1 MTIPRLPHWPPR
13 DWRSLLALV
22 FSVLGAVALT
32 GLVGMG
38 LGYLLPDRGWTPAT
52 EAARISTIS
61 WVLWISTA
69 FIGIVLVGLGMAI
82 NRRSLRLRSGD
93 KSAEFEGGD
102 DEPAE
107 PAGEPPAPAESDIP
121 TRPDLP
127 AR

>member
-1 MTIPRLPHWPPR
+1 MTFPSWPPR

-93 KSAEFEGGD
+93 KSATFEGGD
-102 DEPAE
+102 DEPTAD
-107 PAGEPPAPAESDIP
+107 PAGEPSAPADPAPLPPP
-121 TRPDLP
+121 TR
-127 AR
+127 

>member
-1 MTIPRLPHWPPR
+1 MKLPTLPHWPPR

-32 GLVGMG
+32 VLVAVG
-38 LGYLLPDRGWTPAT
+38 LGYLLPDKGWTPAT

-61 WVLWISTA
+61 WVLWIATA

-102 DEPAE
+102 DDPA
-107 PAGEPPAPAESDIP
+107 EPPAPADSDIP
-121 TRPDLP
+121 TR
-127 AR
+127 

>member
-1 MTIPRLPHWPPR
+1 MKLPTLPHWPPR

-32 GLVGMG
+32 VLVAVG
-38 LGYLLPDRGWTPAT
+38 LGYLLPDRGWTPAS

-61 WVLWISTA
+61 WVLCISTA

-93 KSAEFEGGD
+93 KSATFEGGE
-102 DEPAE
+102 DEAPDHSGALQSPE
-107 PAGEPPAPAESDIP
+107 PD
-121 TRPDLP
+121 TP